1 MSATLPATR
10 QFPVLVHSE
19 QAAALP
25 TLKVPTG
32 HTVPVVLTAAKITAA
47 EYGTL
52 SVYTPAPPVPV
63 PNAEMNVPAATPEK
77 LSTWPTASVPTGA
90 GEAATVSVAV
100 PAATE
105 PVKLMEPVPVGQNAP
120 AGHAVP
126 AETPCAQ

>member
-1 MSATLPATR
+1 MLPATR
-10 QFPVLVHSE
+10 KFPVLVHSE
-19 QAAALP
+19 QTAALP

-32 HTVPVVLTAAKITAA
+32 HTVPVVVTSAKITAA
-47 EYGTL
+47 GYGTL

-63 PNAEMNVPAATPEK
+63 PNAEMNVPAATPVK

-90 GEAATVSVAV
+90 GEAATVSVVV

-120 AGHAVP
+120 AGHAAP
-126 AETPCAQ
+126 TETPRAQ